1 MALARH
7 YNVSEIKQKLLHP
20 AQTSVYSV
28 DILTN
33 TTVNNFL
40 GVSIGTNKESFN
52 LSCCEASLPGSSLA
66 THEASND
73 YHGSTE
79 KMVYRRIYD
88 DTIDLTFYV
97 DYTYLTLKY
106 FLGWMSFIV
115 GEGSYFDQ
123 DDFTSNSTFHRMTYP
138 NSYKT
143 NITIL
148 KFEKDISSKSRKYSL
163 GYEFVGAFPINLT
176 SIPVSYEQSDLLK
189 VNVSFAY
196 QRYVIKREFSPY
208 SSRGVLGSPGNAFA
222 TPPTNPAAQAA
233 ANNYFTS
240 IAAPFDGKST
250 FGIGALPDFGQ
261 YSPAQYNQPYTSD
274 STGAQS
280 TLAQYYENV

>member
-33 TTVNNFL
+33 DAVNKFL
-40 GVSIGTNKESFN
+40 GAAVGTNQESFN

-123 DDFTSNSTFHRMTYP
+123 DDFRSNTTFHRMTYP

-196 QRYVIKREFSPY
+196 QRYVIKKEFSPY
-208 SSRGVLGSPGNAFA
+208 SSPRVLGSPGNAFA
-222 TPPTNPAAQAA
+222 APPTNPAAQAA

-250 FGIGALPDFGQ
+250 FGVGTLPDFGQ
-261 YSPAQYNQPYTSD
+261 YSPARYNEPYTSD
-274 STGAQS
+274 STGTQS
-280 TLAQYYENV
+280 TLARYYENV

>member
-33 TTVNNFL
+33 TEVNNFL
-40 GVSIGTNKESFN
+40 GAAVGPNKEAFN

-123 DDFTSNSTFHRMTYP
+123 DDFRSNSTFHIMTYP
-138 NSYKT
+138 KSYKT

-208 SSRGVLGSPGNAFA
+208 SPSGVLGSPGNAFA

-240 IAAPFDGKST
+240 IAAPFDNPT
-250 FGIGALPDFGQ
+250 FAVGTLPDFGQ
-261 YSPAQYNQPYTSD
+261 YSPVRYNEPYTSD